1 MGFTSGRY
9 TATWNAL
16 AVGQTADGINVSH
29 QFMKRPI
36 QGDKMGETVQDAI
49 VRGMEVLA
57 RMRLIEW
64 DAAGIQTLIHP
75 YGAAYA
81 IGTMVGKLDVG
92 GAFAKPLVLT
102 AVDTNPGPTPATQTL
117 GQTILHENFPVELL
131 FAPDLREVPVQLRCY
146 PFANGSFVAGA

>member
-1 MGFTSGRY
+1 MAFTAGRY

-16 AVGQTADGINVSH
+16 AVGQTAEGINVQH

-49 VRGMEVLA
+49 IRGIEVLA

-64 DAAGIQTLIHP
+64 DAAAIATLIHP
-75 YGAAYA
+75 YGAAYQALA
-81 IGTMVGKLDVG
+81 IGKLDVQNS
-92 GAFAKPLVLT
+92 FAKALVLT
-102 AVDTNPGPTPATQTL
+102 AVDSNPGPTPASQTL
-117 GQTILHENFPVELL
+117 GQAILHENFPVELL
-131 FAPDLREVPVQLRCY
+131 FGPDLREVPVQLRCY